1 MSIVGKWYGFGQS
14 PAYDRAV
21 RALARSDFDEAV
33 VEFRASLTELSDPE
47 AKNLARAK
55 LVQSLMGAADARI
68 ALQEYA
74 PACSLLGDALQLRPS
89 FADLW
94 QRLAEAQLGLNEN
107 HDALVSADRAL
118 ALNSSYSRALAIK
131 GAALL
136 RIDRAE
142 EALQISFQHF
152 PDQVHVRVSDHVR
165 EGRIEAAVGVL
176 LMASRPQTTS
186 ASSLAE
192 IAAEFGQKNR
202 WVDAEDAYRQAV
214 QNEPK
219 WADLRC
225 RHGESLLQL
234 DRVQEALDEFLAA
247 IQINPRYADAHACAG
262 IALARL
268 ARESDAL
275 KAFAEALSIDPRHSI
290 AIEES
295 NRLRRTSH

>member
-33 VEFRASLTELSDPE
+33 VEFRASLAELKDPE

-55 LVQSLMGAADARI
+55 LVQSLTGAADARI

-74 PACSLLGDALQLRPS
+74 PACSLLEDALQFRPS
-89 FADLW
+89 YADLW
-94 QRLAEAQLGLNEN
+94 QKLAEAQLGLTMNQLAF
-107 HDALVSADRAL
+107 DSAERAL
-118 ALNSSYSRALAIK
+118 ALNSRYTRAQAVK
-131 GAALL
+131 GAALIRL
-136 RIDRAE
+136 ERTE
-142 EALQISFQHF
+142 EALEVAAAHF
-152 PDQVHVRVSDHVR
+152 SEQVSARIADHLR
-165 EGRIEAAVGVL
+165 EGRSEAAVGVIM
-176 LMASRPQTTS
+176 MAARPQATS

-192 IAAEFGQKNR
+192 IASEFGQKNR
-202 WVDAEDAYRQAV
+202 WVDAENAYRQAV
-214 QNEPK
+214 QSEPR

-234 DRVQEALDEFLAA
+234 DRVQEALDEFGSAL
-247 IQINPRYADAHACAG
+247 QINPRYADAYACAG

-268 ARESDAL
+268 ERTEDAL
-275 KAFAEALSIDPRHSI
+275 ASFSEAIAIDPRHAI

-295 NRLRRTSH
+295 NRLRRSHS